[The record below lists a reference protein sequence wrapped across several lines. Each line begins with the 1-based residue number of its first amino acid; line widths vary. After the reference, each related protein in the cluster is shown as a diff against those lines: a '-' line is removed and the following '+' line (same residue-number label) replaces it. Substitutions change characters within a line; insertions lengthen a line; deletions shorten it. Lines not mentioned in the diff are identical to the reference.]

1 MRDLGAGSPE
11 EFQGKVFALVKRML
25 PVDSE
30 RFFIYLPHMNLN
42 QETVSDD
49 TIMTMTN
56 EYMDRYWEHDPM
68 FPANFE
74 ETDTTVISNTL
85 LMPND
90 RWKDTV
96 IFKEFFQPNGF
107 FHDAD
112 VFFRQRGKIVA
123 VLTLLRIDEHQP
135 FTDQEIELLKNMQP
149 FIEYALSK
157 VYLPKRIQD
166 REILGERF
174 DLTSR
179 ELDVIEFA
187 LTGASNKQLIK
198 RLNISL
204 PTLRTHLQ
212 KIYTKVGVH
221 STSELISKLLR
232 MLK

>member
-1 MRDLGAGSPE
+1 MKDLGAGSPE
-11 EFQGKVFALVKRML
+11 EFQNKVFALIRRIL
-25 PVDSE
+25 PMDSE

-42 QETVSDD
+42 QETVSDNAVMGMAVQYD
-49 TIMTMTN
+49 
-56 EYMDRYWEHDPM
+56 DRYWEHDPM

-74 ETDTTVISNTL
+74 ETDTTVITNSL
-85 LMPND
+85 LMDNEQ
-90 RWKDTV
+90 WKQTI
-96 IFKEFFQPNGF
+96 IFKEFFEPNGF

-123 VLTLLRIDEHQP
+123 VLTLLRSDESNPFTKEEVALLENIQP
-135 FTDQEIELLKNMQP
+135 FV
-149 FIEYALSK
+149 EYALSK

-174 DLTSR
+174 ELTSR

-187 LTGASNKQLIK
+187 LTGASNKQLIQ

-212 KIYTKVGVH
+212 KIYAKVGVH

-232 MLK
+232 LLD

>member
-1 MRDLGAGSPE
+1 MRDLGADSPE
-11 EFQGKVFALVKRML
+11 EFQNKVFALINRML

-49 TIMTMTN
+49 AVMSMAIQ
-56 EYMDRYWEHDPM
+56 YDDRFWEHDPM

-74 ETDTTVISNTL
+74 ETDTTVITNSL
-85 LMPND
+85 LMQND
-90 RWKDTV
+90 QWKKTV

-123 VLTLLRIDEHQP
+123 VLTLLRMDERNP
-135 FTDQEIELLKNMQP
+135 FTSQEVTLLKNMQP

-187 LTGASNKQLIK
+187 LTGASNKQLIQ

-232 MLK
+232 ML